1 MSAEVSLRHLVK
13 QFGGVTAVNDV
24 SIEVA
29 AGESLVILGPSGS
42 GKSTLLRIVAGLEA
56 LDSGDVLIG
65 GKPQQNLPPHERD
78 VAIVFQ
84 HFALYPHM
92 SALENITLGL
102 RHGLGLDRAA
112 ARQRG
117 LEFAKRMDIEDL
129 LDRKPRQMSGGQR
142 QRVALARALARQARL
157 VLLDEPLSGLDAQL
171 HIALRQEIADL
182 MRTTGATSIHVTH
195 DQSDAM
201 ALADR
206 IAVINKGCF
215 EQIGTPD
222 EIYNEP
228 ATVFVAG
235 FIGSPPMNLLPG
247 TAVDGGYRTIFG
259 DVEERTTAR
268 EVRVGVRPEHVRI
281 DSTGRYHATAIVHTT
296 IFEGSTRILEV
307 TVGDVR
313 LAVRTDQSVRVRRGD
328 SVSLSFGDED
338 AQLFDAET
346 GRRIER
352 SLSRVR

>member
-1 MSAEVSLRHLVK
+1 MTAEVSLRQLVK
-13 QFGGVTAVNDV
+13 RFDGVTAVDDI

-29 AGESLVILGPSGS
+29 TGESLVILGPSGS

-92 SALENITLGL
+92 NALENITLGL
-102 RHGLGLDRAA
+102 RHGLGLDRAT
-112 ARQRG
+112 ARERG
-117 LEFAKRMDIEDL
+117 LEFARRMDIEGL
-129 LDRKPRQMSGGQR
+129 LERKPRQMSGGQR
-142 QRVALARALARQARL
+142 QRVALARALARKARL

-182 MRTTGATSIHVTH
+182 MRTTMATSIHVTH

-206 IAVINKGCF
+206 IAVINRGRI
-215 EQIGTPD
+215 EQIATPD

-228 ATVFVAG
+228 ATAFVAG
-235 FIGSPPMNLLPG
+235 FIGSPPMNLFPG

-259 DVEERTTAR
+259 DIGERTTAR
-268 EVRVGVRPEHVRI
+268 EVRVGVRPEHVRT
-281 DSTGRYHATAIVHTT
+281 DGTGRYQATAIVHTT

-307 TVGDVR
+307 TVSDVP
-313 LAVRTDQSVRVRRGD
+313 LAIRTDQSVRARRGD
-328 SVSLSFGDED
+328 SILLSFGDED
-338 AQLFDAET
+338 AQLFDGET

-352 SLSRVR
+352 SFSNVR